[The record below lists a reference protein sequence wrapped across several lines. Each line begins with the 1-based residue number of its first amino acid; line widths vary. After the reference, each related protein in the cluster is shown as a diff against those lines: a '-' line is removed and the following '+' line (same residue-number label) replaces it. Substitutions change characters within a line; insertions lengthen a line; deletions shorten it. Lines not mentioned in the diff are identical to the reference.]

1 MKHVNIALQETNA
14 VQAHKHTEPSQNTV
28 QKCKKQWTVK
38 WKNKNIKDEY
48 AKRSSV
54 EGPFGILKEQF
65 QIEKE
70 VVIGMT
76 RTEERLY
83 LDALAYNLIRL
94 YNITQETDNTKEDL
108 ENFCERESIIH
119 QLKLDVSIF

>member
-1 MKHVNIALQETNA
+1 MEKHEY
-14 VQAHKHTEPSQNTV
+14 
-28 QKCKKQWTVK
+28 
-38 WKNKNIKDEY
+38 KDEY
-48 AKRSSV
+48 SKRSSV
-54 EGPFGILKEQF
+54 EGPFGILEEQF

-94 YNITQETDNTKEDL
+94 YNIAHEIKNTKEDL
-108 ENFCERESIIH
+108 ENFCQRESTIH
-119 QLKLDVSIF
+119 QLKLDVTIF

>member
-1 MKHVNIALQETNA
+1 MQKAMNQKMEKQEY
-14 VQAHKHTEPSQNTV
+14 
-28 QKCKKQWTVK
+28 
-38 WKNKNIKDEY
+38 KDKY

-54 EGPFGILKEQF
+54 KGPFGILKEQF

-70 VVIGMT
+70 VVIGMI

-94 YNITQETDNTKEDL
+94 YNIKQEIKNSKEDL
-108 ENFCERESIIH
+108 EDFCERESTTH
-119 QLKLDVSIF
+119 QLKLDVTIF

>member
-1 MKHVNIALQETNA
+1 MNRKMEKQEY
-14 VQAHKHTEPSQNTV
+14 
-28 QKCKKQWTVK
+28 
-38 WKNKNIKDEY
+38 KDEY

-54 EGPFGILKEQF
+54 EGPFGILNEQF

-94 YNITQETDNTKEDL
+94 YNITQEIKNTKEDL

-119 QLKLDVSIF
+119 QLKLDVTIF

>member
-1 MKHVNIALQETNA
+1 MNRKMEKQEY
-14 VQAHKHTEPSQNTV
+14 
-28 QKCKKQWTVK
+28 
-38 WKNKNIKDEY
+38 KDEY
-48 AKRSSV
+48 AKRSRV

-119 QLKLDVSIF
+119 QLKLDVTIF